1 MEKVKRYLVF
11 LCGLF
16 ISSLGVSF
24 ITKAALGTSP
34 ISAIPYVLSLA
45 SSLTLGEYTILF
57 SLLLVA
63 LQLILLRR
71 SFQLEHWLQIP
82 ISIIFGYFI
91 DLTMLL
97 LAGLQPYGYVA
108 SLFALLAGCAILAIG
123 VYLEVVADVA
133 MLPGESF
140 VRAVCTRWDKLEFG
154 TMKVVFDGTMAVCG
168 GVLSLCFWQK
178 LQGVREGTIVAA
190 LLVGFLVRIMT
201 RYLGK
206 LDFLW
211 GRKPKEAE
219 EESLAVEQGE
229 EIIKDSGILR

>member
-1 MEKVKRYLVF
+1 MEKVKRYLIF

-16 ISSLGVSF
+16 ISALGVSF

-57 SLLLVA
+57 SILLVA
-63 LQLILLRR
+63 LQLIILRR
-71 SFQLEHWLQIP
+71 NFKGEHWLQIP
-82 ISIIFGYFI
+82 VSIAFGYFI
-91 DLTMLL
+91 DFTMILL
-97 LAGLQPYGYVA
+97 EGLVPSGYMA
-108 SLFALLAGCAILAIG
+108 SLLALLAGCGILAIG

-140 VRAVCTRWDKLEFG
+140 VRAVCTKWNLEFG
-154 TMKVVFDGTMAVCG
+154 TMKVVFDGTLAVCG
-168 GVLSLCFWQK
+168 GILSFAFCRELR
-178 LQGVREGTIVAA
+178 GVREGTIVAA
-190 LLVGFLVRIMT
+190 LLVGFFVRLMI

-211 GRKPKEAE
+211 NKLSKRENTE
-219 EESLAVEQGE
+219 ENSLMA
-229 EIIKDSGILR
+229 K

>member
-1 MEKVKRYLVF
+1 MEKVKRYLIF

-57 SLLLVA
+57 SILLVA
-63 LQLILLRR
+63 FQLLILRR
-71 SFQLEHWLQIP
+71 NFKGEYWLQIP
-82 ISIIFGYFI
+82 ISIAFGYFI
-91 DLTMLL
+91 DFTMILL
-97 LAGLQPYGYVA
+97 EGLAPDGYMA
-108 SLFALLAGCAILAIG
+108 SLLALLAGCGILAIG

-140 VRAVCTRWDKLEFG
+140 VRAVCTKWHKLEFG

-168 GVLSLCFWQK
+168 GILSLIFCRE

-190 LLVGFLVRIMT
+190 LLVGLLVRLMT

-211 GRKPKEAE
+211 NKLPKKPE
-219 EESLAVEQGE
+219 E
-229 EIIKDSGILR
+229 DSWMTK